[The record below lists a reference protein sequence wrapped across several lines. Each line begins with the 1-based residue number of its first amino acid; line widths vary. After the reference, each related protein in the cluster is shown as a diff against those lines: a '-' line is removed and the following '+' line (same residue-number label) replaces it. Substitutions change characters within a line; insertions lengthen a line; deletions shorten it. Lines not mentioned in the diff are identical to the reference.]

1 MSGPDDRK
9 AEGPGG
15 PNRPRQTG
23 TPLLSAR
30 GLRLAFGGV
39 KAADGI
45 DLDVMPGE
53 FLAIIGPNGAGKTTF
68 INMTT
73 GYLRPQAGS
82 IEYDGQPILG
92 LAPRA
97 IVRRGIGRSFQLPQL
112 FTEHTVLENAALAL
126 AAHRGIWSPLAPLL
140 RPSMRSDAMALLDR
154 FGLAPLAG
162 ARADALNEGAR
173 KLADI
178 AMAVALEP
186 RLLLMDEPTSGVA
199 AAEKM
204 GVVETLVRVLREAGV
219 TAVFVEHDMEVVAR
233 FADRV
238 AVWSQGRILAL
249 GPPGQVLA
257 DPVVRREVIGIEAG
271 GGEAT
276 AHA

>member
-1 MSGPDDRK
+1 MTT
-9 AEGPGG
+9 
-15 PNRPRQTG
+15 Q
-23 TPLLSAR
+23 PLLSAK

-68 INMTT
+68 INMST
-73 GYLRPQAGS
+73 GYLKPQAGS
-82 IEYDGQPILG
+82 ITFDGQPILG
-92 LAPRA
+92 LKPRT

-112 FTEHTVLENAALAL
+112 FTEHTVLENATLAVASRL
-126 AAHRGIWSPLAPLL
+126 GLWSPLRPLL
-140 RPSMRSDAMALLDR
+140 RPAWRDEAMDLLAR
-154 FGLAPLAG
+154 FGLEGVADS
-162 ARADALNEGAR
+162 RADALNEGAR

-178 AMAVALEP
+178 AMAVALQP

-204 GVVETLVRVLREAGV
+204 DIVETLVRVLRQSGV
-219 TAVFVEHDMEVVAR
+219 TAVFVEHDMDVVAR

-238 AVWSQGRILAL
+238 AVWNQGQIAAL
-249 GPPGQVLA
+249 GPPDQVLA
-257 DPVVRREVIGIEAG
+257 DPAVQRDVIGIS
-271 GGEAT
+271 

>member
-1 MSGPDDRK
+1 M
-9 AEGPGG
+9 
-15 PNRPRQTG
+15 NQ
-23 TPLLSAR
+23 PLLSAR

-39 KAADGI
+39 RAADGI

-68 INMTT
+68 INMST

-82 IEYDGQPILG
+82 IAFDGQPILG
-92 LAPRA
+92 LRPRA

-112 FTEHTVLENAALAL
+112 FTEHTVLENAALAVASRL
-126 AAHRGIWSPLAPLL
+126 GLWSPLVPLL
-140 RPSMRSDAMALLDR
+140 RPAWREEAMALLER
-154 FGLAPLAG
+154 FGLAGVAE

-178 AMAVALEP
+178 AMAVALQP

-204 GVVETLVRVLREAGV
+204 DIVETLVRVLRGSGV
-219 TAVFVEHDMEVVAR
+219 TAVFVEHDMDVVAR

-238 AVWSQGRILAL
+238 AVWSQGRIAAL
-249 GPPGQVLA
+249 GPPEQVLA
-257 DPVVRREVIGIEAG
+257 DPVVQRDVIGIS
-271 GGEAT
+271 

>member
-1 MSGPDDRK
+1 MT
-9 AEGPGG
+9 
-15 PNRPRQTG
+15 Q
-23 TPLLSAR
+23 PLLSAR

-68 INMTT
+68 INMST

-82 IEYDGQPILG
+82 IAFDGQPILG
-92 LAPRA
+92 LKPRA

-112 FTEHTVLENAALAL
+112 FTEHTVLENAALAV
-126 AAHRGIWSPLAPLL
+126 ASRRGLWSPLVPLL
-140 RPSMRSDAMALLDR
+140 RPAWREEAMALLER
-154 FGLAPLAG
+154 FGLEGVAD

-178 AMAVALEP
+178 AMAVALQP

-204 GVVETLVRVLREAGV
+204 AIVETLVRVLRQSGV
-219 TAVFVEHDMEVVAR
+219 TAVFVEHDMDVVAR

-238 AVWSQGRILAL
+238 AVWSQGRIAAL
-249 GPPGQVLA
+249 GPPAQVLA
-257 DPVVRREVIGIEAG
+257 DPVVQRDVIGIS
-271 GGEAT
+271 

>member
-1 MSGPDDRK
+1 MS
-9 AEGPGG
+9 A
-15 PNRPRQTG
+15 
-23 TPLLSAR
+23 LLSAR

-45 DLDVMPGE
+45 DLDVMEHE

-68 INMTT
+68 INMST

-82 IEYDGQPILG
+82 ITYDGTHQLLG
-92 LAPRA
+92 LPPRR
-97 IVRRGIGRSFQLPQL
+97 IVKLGVGRSFQLPQL

-126 AAHRGIWSPLAPLL
+126 AAREGIWRPFAPLL
-140 RPSMRSDAMALLDR
+140 RPAIRAEAEELLER
-154 FGLAPLAG
+154 FGLLHLADR
-162 ARADALNEGAR
+162 RADALNEGAR

-178 AMAVALEP
+178 AMAVALRP

-199 AAEKM
+199 AADKM
-204 GVVETLVRVLREAGV
+204 QVVETLVRVLREARV

-238 AVWSQGRILAL
+238 AVWGQGRIAAL
-249 GPPGQVLA
+249 GPPGEILN
-257 DPVVRREVIGIEAG
+257 DPEVQRTVIGVVPNAV
-271 GGEAT
+271 A
-276 AHA
+276 